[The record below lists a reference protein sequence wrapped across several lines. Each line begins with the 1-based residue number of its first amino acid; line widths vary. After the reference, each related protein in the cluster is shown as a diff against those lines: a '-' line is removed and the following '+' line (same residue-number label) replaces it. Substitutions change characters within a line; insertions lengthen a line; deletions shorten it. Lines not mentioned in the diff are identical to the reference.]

1 MGESGPFYLTSV
13 SNGHVLARSPNGQPS
28 GVVVQNRGDQ
38 DQPQQWMIE
47 QGDEPDVIALRCLSN
62 DQYLHANGGT
72 NWSTVGTGEKQWWR
86 CSGQDVTAPQA
97 CRLSPVDYPN
107 VYLNHFQGIRVAKGQ
122 SMKVHM
128 WQWDVSIAGV
138 ESIQAASDCPTEK
151 LGVLSD
157 LVYLQCGFGASG
169 NLPEGAFRSP

>member
-13 SNGHVLARSPNGQPS
+13 SNGHVLAQSPNGQPS

-38 DQPQQWMIE
+38 DKPQQWMIE
-47 QGDEPDVIALRCLSN
+47 QGDEHDIIALRCLSN

-72 NWSTVGTGEKQWWR
+72 SWSTVGTGEKQWWK
-86 CSGQDVTAPQA
+86 CSGENVTAPQA
-97 CRLSPVDYPN
+97 CRLSPVDYPD

-128 WQWDVSIAGV
+128 WQWKVG
-138 ESIQAASDCPTEK
+138 IQA
-151 LGVLSD
+151 
-157 LVYLQCGFGASG
+157 
-169 NLPEGAFRSP
+169 